1 VGRIWMIGGTQ
12 ESASLARS
20 LVQANLPCIVSVTTD
35 SARSLY
41 PNSPLLTVWVGQLTQ
56 ATITAFL
63 KQYEIQ
69 VILDA
74 SHPFAVE
81 ISQFAIAAATTTGIP
96 YLRFERAS
104 IGPAP
109 LPTADSQTDDQD
121 APRPIVFSHLSELL
135 KTPLLTGQHVLLTL
149 GYRYLP
155 LFQPWQTQATLYARI
170 LPSIVALETA
180 IAAGFTPDRLI
191 ALRPPISAQL
201 ECALW
206 QQWNISVV
214 VTKASGKAGGEDIK
228 RQVAAE
234 LGVKLVM
241 IDRPPI
247 PYPEQTSEIP
257 RAIAFCQQHLLN

>member
-1 VGRIWMIGGTQ
+1 VSRIWLIGGTQ
-12 ESASLARS
+12 ESATLARS
-20 LVQANLPCIVSVTTD
+20 LVQTNLPCVVSVTTD

-41 PNSPLLTVWVGQLTQ
+41 PRSPLLAVWVGQLTQ
-56 ATITAFL
+56 ETITAFL
-63 KQYEIQ
+63 SQYQIQ

-81 ISQFAIAAATTTGIP
+81 ISQLAIANAAVVRIP

-104 IGPAP
+104 LEPAS
-109 LPTADSQTDDQD
+109 LPTADLHTYHRNAPQSFTFSDFSQL
-121 APRPIVFSHLSELL
+121 F
-135 KTPLLTGQHVLLTL
+135 KTPLLEDQRVLLTL

-155 LFQPWQTQATLYARI
+155 LFQPWQTEATLYARI
-170 LPSIVALETA
+170 LPSIVALEAA
-180 IAAGFTPDRLI
+180 IASGFTPDRLI

-214 VTKASGKAGGEDIK
+214 VTKASGKAGGEDVK

-234 LGVKLVM
+234 LGVKLVI

-247 PYPEQTSEIP
+247 QYPEQTSEIST
-257 RAIAFCQQHLLN
+257 AIAFCQQHLSN